1 MLIIGVPKE
10 IKIGEGRVGLTPD
23 NVNYLIL
30 EYKGKL
36 KILVQKGAGV
46 TSGYSDG
53 LYKNAGAEIVSKT
66 DVWKKSDI
74 IVKVKEPQESEYR
87 HLKDKIVFGYFH
99 LNSPDMHSL
108 NNAIKAEGSICIPY
122 EDIVEGNARP
132 CLAPMSTIAG
142 RLATQKGAH
151 YLESASGGM
160 GKLMGGISSALPYR
174 NANVLIVGGGVS
186 GYNAAEVARGMGADV
201 TIADINRGLLVDLH
215 KKGFNAIY
223 ASPYALFS
231 KTSEADLVIGAV
243 LSPGRA
249 APKVITSKMLS
260 NMKKGSVVVDIA
272 IDEGGCTAW
281 SKPTSHQD
289 PVFVKNGV
297 TFYCV
302 TNIPGLVPV
311 TATRMLTE
319 ATVPY
324 LEIIIKEALMVSS
337 HPSDAGFSEFFWC
350 RLSELK
356 LLGITSYYEGN
367 MY

>member
-1 MLIIGVPKE
+1 MLTIGVPKE

-23 NVNYLIL
+23 NINYLIL

-36 KILVQKGAGV
+36 KILVQKGAGLA
-46 TSGYSDG
+46 SGYSDG
-53 LYKNAGAEIVSKT
+53 EYKNAGAEIVSKT
-66 DVWKKSDI
+66 ELWKRSYI
-74 IVKVKEPQESEYR
+74 IVKVKEPQESEYKY
-87 HLKDKIVFGYFH
+87 LKDRAVFGYFH
-99 LNSPDMHSL
+99 LNSPDMEELNRVLRTPRSKSL
-108 NNAIKAEGSICIPY
+108 SIPY
-122 EDIVEGNARP
+122 EDIIEGDTRP

-142 RLATQKGAH
+142 RLAAQKGAH

-160 GKLMGGISSALPYR
+160 GKLMGGISSALPSR
-174 NANVLIVGGGVS
+174 NANVLVVGGGVS

-201 TIADINRGLLVDLH
+201 TIADINRDLLVDLH
-215 KKGFNAIY
+215 KKGFNAVY
-223 ASPYALFS
+223 ASPYSLYS
-231 KTSEADLVIGAV
+231 KVSEADLVIGAV

-281 SKPTSHQD
+281 SKPTSHEN
-289 PVFVKNGV
+289 PTFVKNGV

-302 TNIPGLVPV
+302 TNIPGLVPM

-324 LEIIIKEALMVSS
+324 LEIIIKEALKLRNNRY
-337 HPSDAGFSEFFWC
+337 E
-350 RLSELK
+350 LSTALISK
-356 LLGITSYYEGN
+356 GVPAYYQGEI
-367 MY
+367 Y